1 MSFPRNSAVPDL
13 AIVPIFSIISSSDIP
28 IPLSDMVKVLFSS
41 STIILIF
48 KSSDRLA
55 NLELLIDLNLSLS
68 SASDALEIN
77 SLRKI
82 SLFE

>member
-41 STIILIF
+41 STMTLIF
-48 KSSDRLA
+48 KSSERLA

-68 SASDALEIN
+68 RASDALDIN